1 MNDSGR
7 KDIIYLLASM
17 AYAQHETQ
25 INNGQINEEFFW
37 EEYWSQVS
45 LKLKHLISLSVI

>member
-7 KDIIYLLASM
+7 KDLIFLLASM
-17 AYAQHETQ
+17 AYAQYETSLTPLES
-25 INNGQINEEFFW
+25 NHEFFW

-45 LKLKHLISLSVI
+45 LILKHLISN